1 MSWLKFSSLGRDK
14 NTCSGHLGIGLGEA
28 VGRIAGPAGALE
40 RECWLFSVHFAHRN
54 MPFKRAG
61 TTEGLERGKQTQN
74 T

>member
-28 VGRIAGPAGALE
+28 VGPPMRSGVLGAWMPDQAPHTE
-40 RECWLFSVHFAHRN
+40 HTEC
-54 MPFKRAG
+54 
-61 TTEGLERGKQTQN
+61 TETALRGKAN